1 MLAQPFV
8 GAQLKAFDDRAQR
21 RQIGRALAQ
30 RRTSTN
36 ASLRRSRR

>member
-1 MLAQPFV
+1 VLAQPFV
-8 GAQLKAFDDRAQR
+8 GAQPKTFDDGAQR
-21 RQIGRALAQ
+21 RQIGKWLAQ